1 MGKTGLIQFCYDKP
15 EIADEYYT
23 FFIDILHTSSLRE
36 FTYLLGR
43 AIYETLLPRSRK
55 MASLFILTIKSI
67 SGKFGF
73 DPITGM
79 PTFNVELGDIDRPE
93 YTLDEIF
100 QYLAHADKP
109 CIVAIDEFQ
118 QIAKYPEKNIEAQ
131 LRTHIQK
138 LRNCNFIF
146 AGSERHMMQ
155 EMFTSAARPFYHSA
169 DMLELKAIVPEIYI
183 PFIAGHFKKRN
194 RRIASDD
201 IERVY
206 NLFKGHTYYVQKAFN
221 EAFADTPEGEEC
233 TLETIR
239 AAIDNMVA
247 SNDTIFREILSN
259 IPEKQKELLYAI
271 AKEGERMGNL
281 YGTGFKH
288 TPDGSILVDESG
300 LPVADPTLV
309 KLGNYNPDFILGWSN
324 SLRYKGFTLDFLL
337 DWHQGGVFVSR
348 TFGMGMESGVLK
360 QTEDRTPEHM
370 VVKGECYDAAT
381 DQYVANT
388 KQVSPRDY
396 YRNLYRRYHETQSTF
411 SATFLKLRE
420 VSIGYDLPKR
430 WLSHTPIKALNLSVV
445 GRNLWMW
452 TKGQDMVDP
461 EAVTY
466 EGNSV
471 TPGVEE
477 MSYPTMRSLGFSV
490 HATF

>member
-1 MGKTGLIQFCYDKP
+1 MLNNFLCKNNDSMAKTTNPFIVTGKIEPEYFCDRVTESARLVKSVTNGNNMVIISPRRMGKTGLIQFCYDKP

-271 AKEGERMGNL
+271 AKEGEAERITSAAFIKRHSLASASSVQSAM
-281 YGTGFKH
+281 K
-288 TPDGSILVDESG
+288 
-300 LPVADPTLV
+300 
-309 KLGNYNPDFILGWSN
+309 KLLEKDIITEIN
-324 SLRYKGFTLDFLL
+324 K
-337 DWHQGGVFVSR
+337 VF
-348 TFGMGMESGVLK
+348 
-360 QTEDRTPEHM
+360 
-370 VVKGECYDAAT
+370 
-381 DQYVANT
+381 
-388 KQVSPRDY
+388 
-396 YRNLYRRYHETQSTF
+396 
-411 SATFLKLRE
+411 
-420 VSIGYDLPKR
+420 
-430 WLSHTPIKALNLSVV
+430 
-445 GRNLWMW
+445 
-452 TKGQDMVDP
+452 
-461 EAVTY
+461 
-466 EGNSV
+466 SV
-471 TPGVEE
+471 TDKLFAMWMNRMYGNIKN
-477 MSYPTMRSLGFSV
+477 TL
-490 HATF
+490 

>member
-1 MGKTGLIQFCYDKP
+1 MAKATNPFIVTGKIEPEYFCDRVTESARLVKSVTNGNNMVIISPRRMGKTGLIQFCYNKP
-15 EIADEYYT
+15 EISDEYYT

-43 AIYETLLPRSRK
+43 EIYETLLPRSRK
-55 MASLFILTIKSI
+55 MASLFIQTIKSI

-79 PTFNVELGDIDRPE
+79 PTFNVELGDIDRPK

-169 DMLELKAIVPEIYI
+169 DMLELRAIVPEIYI
-183 PFIAGHFKKRN
+183 PFIVGHFEKRN
-194 RRIASDD
+194 RRIAPTDV
-201 IERVY
+201 ERVY
-206 NLFKGHTYYVQKAFN
+206 NLFKGHTYYVQKTFN

-233 TLETIR
+233 TLETLR
-239 AAIDNMVA
+239 AAIDNMIA

-271 AKEGERMGNL
+271 AKEGEAARITSAAFIKRHSLASASSVQSAIKKLLEKDIITEINKVFSVTDRLFAMWMNRL
-281 YGTGFKH
+281 YGER
-288 TPDGSILVDESG
+288 D
-300 LPVADPTLV
+300 
-309 KLGNYNPDFILGWSN
+309 
-324 SLRYKGFTLDFLL
+324 SL
-337 DWHQGGVFVSR
+337 
-348 TFGMGMESGVLK
+348 
-360 QTEDRTPEHM
+360 
-370 VVKGECYDAAT
+370 
-381 DQYVANT
+381 
-388 KQVSPRDY
+388 
-396 YRNLYRRYHETQSTF
+396 
-411 SATFLKLRE
+411 
-420 VSIGYDLPKR
+420 
-430 WLSHTPIKALNLSVV
+430 
-445 GRNLWMW
+445 
-452 TKGQDMVDP
+452 
-461 EAVTY
+461 
-466 EGNSV
+466 
-471 TPGVEE
+471 
-477 MSYPTMRSLGFSV
+477 
-490 HATF
+490 

>member
-1 MGKTGLIQFCYDKP
+1 MLNNYLCKNNDSMAKTTNPFIVTGKIESEYFCDRVTESARLVKSVTNGNNMVIISPRRMGKTGLIQFCYDKP

-43 AIYETLLPRSRK
+43 EIYETLLPRSRK
-55 MASLFILTIKSI
+55 MASLFIQTIKSI

-100 QYLAHADKP
+100 QYLARADKP

-183 PFIAGHFKKRN
+183 PFIAGHFEKRN
-194 RRIASDD
+194 RRIAPDD

-206 NLFKGHTYYVQKAFN
+206 NLFKGHTYYVQKTFN

-233 TLETIR
+233 TLETLR

-271 AKEGERMGNL
+271 AKDGEAERITSAAFIKRHSLASASSVQSAMKKLLEKDIITEINKVFSVADRLFAMWMNGL
-281 YGTGFKH
+281 YGNTK
-288 TPDGSILVDESG
+288 SIL
-300 LPVADPTLV
+300 
-309 KLGNYNPDFILGWSN
+309 
-324 SLRYKGFTLDFLL
+324 
-337 DWHQGGVFVSR
+337 
-348 TFGMGMESGVLK
+348 
-360 QTEDRTPEHM
+360 
-370 VVKGECYDAAT
+370 
-381 DQYVANT
+381 
-388 KQVSPRDY
+388 
-396 YRNLYRRYHETQSTF
+396 
-411 SATFLKLRE
+411 
-420 VSIGYDLPKR
+420 
-430 WLSHTPIKALNLSVV
+430 
-445 GRNLWMW
+445 
-452 TKGQDMVDP
+452 
-461 EAVTY
+461 
-466 EGNSV
+466 
-471 TPGVEE
+471 
-477 MSYPTMRSLGFSV
+477 
-490 HATF
+490 

>member
-1 MGKTGLIQFCYDKP
+1 MLNNYLCKNNDSMAKTTNPFIVTGKIEPEYFCDRVTESARLVKSVTNGNNMVIISPRRMGKTGLIQFCYDKP

-100 QYLAHADKP
+100 QYLAHEDKP

-271 AKEGERMGNL
+271 AKEGEAERITSAAFIKRHSLASASSVQSAM
-281 YGTGFKH
+281 K
-288 TPDGSILVDESG
+288 
-300 LPVADPTLV
+300 
-309 KLGNYNPDFILGWSN
+309 KLLEKDIITEIN
-324 SLRYKGFTLDFLL
+324 K
-337 DWHQGGVFVSR
+337 VF
-348 TFGMGMESGVLK
+348 
-360 QTEDRTPEHM
+360 
-370 VVKGECYDAAT
+370 
-381 DQYVANT
+381 
-388 KQVSPRDY
+388 
-396 YRNLYRRYHETQSTF
+396 
-411 SATFLKLRE
+411 
-420 VSIGYDLPKR
+420 
-430 WLSHTPIKALNLSVV
+430 
-445 GRNLWMW
+445 
-452 TKGQDMVDP
+452 
-461 EAVTY
+461 
-466 EGNSV
+466 SV
-471 TPGVEE
+471 TDKLFAMWMNRMYGNIKN
-477 MSYPTMRSLGFSV
+477 TL
-490 HATF
+490 

>member
-1 MGKTGLIQFCYDKP
+1 MLNNYLCKNNDSMAKTTNPFIVTGKIEPEYFCDRVTESARLVKSVTNGNNMVIISPRRMGKTGLIQFCYDKP

-239 AAIDNMVA
+239 AAINNMVA

-271 AKEGERMGNL
+271 AKEGEAERITSAAFIKRHSLASASSVQSAM
-281 YGTGFKH
+281 K
-288 TPDGSILVDESG
+288 
-300 LPVADPTLV
+300 
-309 KLGNYNPDFILGWSN
+309 KLLEKDIITEIN
-324 SLRYKGFTLDFLL
+324 K
-337 DWHQGGVFVSR
+337 VF
-348 TFGMGMESGVLK
+348 
-360 QTEDRTPEHM
+360 
-370 VVKGECYDAAT
+370 
-381 DQYVANT
+381 
-388 KQVSPRDY
+388 
-396 YRNLYRRYHETQSTF
+396 
-411 SATFLKLRE
+411 
-420 VSIGYDLPKR
+420 
-430 WLSHTPIKALNLSVV
+430 
-445 GRNLWMW
+445 
-452 TKGQDMVDP
+452 
-461 EAVTY
+461 
-466 EGNSV
+466 SV
-471 TPGVEE
+471 TDKLFAMWMNRMYGNIKN
-477 MSYPTMRSLGFSV
+477 TL
-490 HATF
+490 

>member
-1 MGKTGLIQFCYDKP
+1 MAKATNPFIVTGKIEPEYFCDRVTESARLVKSVTNGNNLVIISPRRMGKTGLIQFCYDKP

-43 AIYETLLPRSRK
+43 EIYETLLPRSRK
-55 MASLFILTIKSI
+55 MASLFIQIIKSI

-155 EMFTSAARPFYHSA
+155 EMFTSAVRPFYHGA

-183 PFIAGHFKKRN
+183 PFIVGHFEKRN
-194 RRIASDD
+194 RRIAPGDV
-201 IERVY
+201 ERIY
-206 NLFKGHTYYVQKAFN
+206 NLFKGHTYYVQKTFN

-233 TLETIR
+233 TLETLR
-239 AAIDNMVA
+239 AAIDNMIA

-271 AKEGERMGNL
+271 AKEGEAVRI
-281 YGTGFKH
+281 T
-288 TPDGSILVDESG
+288 
-300 LPVADPTLV
+300 
-309 KLGNYNPDFILGWSN
+309 
-324 SLRYKGFTLDFLL
+324 
-337 DWHQGGVFVSR
+337 
-348 TFGMGMESGVLK
+348 
-360 QTEDRTPEHM
+360 
-370 VVKGECYDAAT
+370 
-381 DQYVANT
+381 
-388 KQVSPRDY
+388 
-396 YRNLYRRYHETQSTF
+396 
-411 SATFLKLRE
+411 SATFIKRHSLASASSVQSAMKKLLE
-420 VSIGYDLPKR
+420 KDIITEINKVF
-430 WLSHTPIKALNLSVV
+430 
-445 GRNLWMW
+445 
-452 TKGQDMVDP
+452 
-461 EAVTY
+461 
-466 EGNSV
+466 SV
-471 TPGVEE
+471 TDRLFAMWMNRLYGNKND
-477 MSYPTMRSLGFSV
+477 LN
-490 HATF
+490 

>member
-1 MGKTGLIQFCYDKP
+1 MAKVINPFIVTGKIEPEYFCDRVTESARLIKSVTNGNNLVIISPRRMGKTGLIQFCYDKP
-15 EIADEYYT
+15 EIAAEYYT

-43 AIYETLLPRSRK
+43 EIYETLLPRSRK
-55 MASLFILTIKSI
+55 MADLFIQTIKSI

-100 QYLAHADKP
+100 QYLGHADKP

-183 PFIAGHFKKRN
+183 PFIVGHFEKRN
-194 RRIASDD
+194 RRIAHDD
-201 IERVY
+201 AERIY
-206 NLFKGHTYYVQKAFN
+206 NLFKGHTYYVQKTFN
-221 EAFADTPEGEEC
+221 EAFADTPEGEVC
-233 TLETIR
+233 TLETLR

-259 IPEKQKELLYAI
+259 IPEKQKELLYVI
-271 AKEGERMGNL
+271 AKDGEAERITSAAFIKRHSLTSASSVQSAMKKLLEKDIITEINKVFSVTDKLFAMWMNRL
-281 YGTGFKH
+281 YG
-288 TPDGSILVDESG
+288 
-300 LPVADPTLV
+300 
-309 KLGNYNPDFILGWSN
+309 NN
-324 SLRYKGFTLDFLL
+324 
-337 DWHQGGVFVSR
+337 
-348 TFGMGMESGVLK
+348 
-360 QTEDRTPEHM
+360 
-370 VVKGECYDAAT
+370 
-381 DQYVANT
+381 
-388 KQVSPRDY
+388 DY
-396 YRNLYRRYHETQSTF
+396 
-411 SATFLKLRE
+411 
-420 VSIGYDLPKR
+420 
-430 WLSHTPIKALNLSVV
+430 LS
-445 GRNLWMW
+445 
-452 TKGQDMVDP
+452 
-461 EAVTY
+461 
-466 EGNSV
+466 
-471 TPGVEE
+471 
-477 MSYPTMRSLGFSV
+477 
-490 HATF
+490 

>member
-1 MGKTGLIQFCYDKP
+1 MLNNYLCKNNDSMAKTTNPFIVTGKIEPEYFCDRVTESARLVKSVTNGNNMVIISPRRMGKTGLIQFCYDKP

-271 AKEGERMGNL
+271 AKEGEAERITSAAFIKRHSLASASSVQSAM
-281 YGTGFKH
+281 K
-288 TPDGSILVDESG
+288 
-300 LPVADPTLV
+300 
-309 KLGNYNPDFILGWSN
+309 KLLEKDIITEIN
-324 SLRYKGFTLDFLL
+324 K
-337 DWHQGGVFVSR
+337 VF
-348 TFGMGMESGVLK
+348 
-360 QTEDRTPEHM
+360 
-370 VVKGECYDAAT
+370 
-381 DQYVANT
+381 
-388 KQVSPRDY
+388 
-396 YRNLYRRYHETQSTF
+396 
-411 SATFLKLRE
+411 
-420 VSIGYDLPKR
+420 
-430 WLSHTPIKALNLSVV
+430 
-445 GRNLWMW
+445 
-452 TKGQDMVDP
+452 
-461 EAVTY
+461 
-466 EGNSV
+466 SV
-471 TPGVEE
+471 TDKLFAMWMNRMYGNIKNTL
-477 MSYPTMRSLGFSV
+477 SWKI
-490 HATF
+490 

>member
-1 MGKTGLIQFCYDKP
+1 MLNNYLCKNNDSMAKTTNPFIVTGKIEPEYFCDRVTESARLVKSVTNGNNMVIISPRRMGKTGLIQFCYDKP

-73 DPITGM
+73 DPITDM

-271 AKEGERMGNL
+271 AKEGEAERITSAAFIKRHSLASASSVQSAM
-281 YGTGFKH
+281 K
-288 TPDGSILVDESG
+288 
-300 LPVADPTLV
+300 
-309 KLGNYNPDFILGWSN
+309 KLLEKDIITEIN
-324 SLRYKGFTLDFLL
+324 K
-337 DWHQGGVFVSR
+337 VF
-348 TFGMGMESGVLK
+348 
-360 QTEDRTPEHM
+360 
-370 VVKGECYDAAT
+370 
-381 DQYVANT
+381 
-388 KQVSPRDY
+388 
-396 YRNLYRRYHETQSTF
+396 
-411 SATFLKLRE
+411 
-420 VSIGYDLPKR
+420 
-430 WLSHTPIKALNLSVV
+430 
-445 GRNLWMW
+445 
-452 TKGQDMVDP
+452 
-461 EAVTY
+461 
-466 EGNSV
+466 SV
-471 TPGVEE
+471 TDKLFAMWMNRMYGNIKN
-477 MSYPTMRSLGFSV
+477 TL
-490 HATF
+490 

>member
-1 MGKTGLIQFCYDKP
+1 MAKTTNPFIVTGKIEPEYFCDRVTESARLVKSVTNGNNMVIISPRRMGKTGLIQFCYDKP

-43 AIYETLLPRSRK
+43 EIYETLLPRSRK
-55 MASLFILTIKSI
+55 MANLFIQTIKSI

-100 QYLAHADKP
+100 QYLARADKP

-169 DMLELKAIVPEIYI
+169 DMLELKAIVPKIYI
-183 PFIAGHFKKRN
+183 PFIAGHFEKRN

-206 NLFKGHTYYVQKAFN
+206 NLFKGHTYYVQKTFN

-271 AKEGERMGNL
+271 AKEGEAERITSAAFIKRHSLASASSVQSAMKKLLEKDIITEINKVFSVTDKLFAMWMNRL
-281 YGTGFKH
+281 YGNKN
-288 TPDGSILVDESG
+288 D
-300 LPVADPTLV
+300 
-309 KLGNYNPDFILGWSN
+309 
-324 SLRYKGFTLDFLL
+324 LD
-337 DWHQGGVFVSR
+337 
-348 TFGMGMESGVLK
+348 
-360 QTEDRTPEHM
+360 
-370 VVKGECYDAAT
+370 
-381 DQYVANT
+381 
-388 KQVSPRDY
+388 
-396 YRNLYRRYHETQSTF
+396 
-411 SATFLKLRE
+411 
-420 VSIGYDLPKR
+420 
-430 WLSHTPIKALNLSVV
+430 
-445 GRNLWMW
+445 
-452 TKGQDMVDP
+452 
-461 EAVTY
+461 
-466 EGNSV
+466 
-471 TPGVEE
+471 
-477 MSYPTMRSLGFSV
+477 
-490 HATF
+490 

>member
-1 MGKTGLIQFCYDKP
+1 MLNNYLCKNNDSMAKTTNPFIVTGKIEPEYFCDRVTELARLVKSVTNGNNMVIISPRRMGKTGLIQFCYDKP

-43 AIYETLLPRSRK
+43 EIYETLLPRSRK
-55 MASLFILTIKSI
+55 MANLFIQTIKSI

-146 AGSERHMMQ
+146 AGSELHMMQ

-183 PFIAGHFKKRN
+183 PFIAGHFEKRN

-206 NLFKGHTYYVQKAFN
+206 NLFKGHTYYVQKTFN

-271 AKEGERMGNL
+271 AKEGEAERITSAAFIKRHSLASASSVQSAMKKLLEKDIITEINKIFSVTDRLFAMWMNGL
-281 YGTGFKH
+281 YGNTN
-288 TPDGSILVDESG
+288 SIL
-300 LPVADPTLV
+300 
-309 KLGNYNPDFILGWSN
+309 
-324 SLRYKGFTLDFLL
+324 
-337 DWHQGGVFVSR
+337 
-348 TFGMGMESGVLK
+348 
-360 QTEDRTPEHM
+360 
-370 VVKGECYDAAT
+370 
-381 DQYVANT
+381 
-388 KQVSPRDY
+388 
-396 YRNLYRRYHETQSTF
+396 
-411 SATFLKLRE
+411 
-420 VSIGYDLPKR
+420 
-430 WLSHTPIKALNLSVV
+430 
-445 GRNLWMW
+445 
-452 TKGQDMVDP
+452 
-461 EAVTY
+461 
-466 EGNSV
+466 
-471 TPGVEE
+471 
-477 MSYPTMRSLGFSV
+477 
-490 HATF
+490 